1 MKLILEHLKK
11 YKFLLFLNIV
21 AVLGFIIVE
30 LSIPTITAMMID
42 IGIKN
47 SDKAYT
53 ISWGIVLI
61 GIAVFGGLSNILLN
75 YSTVRIATNVTFD
88 IRNRLFTKV
97 QTMSHEDFQK
107 FGVSSLITR
116 TTSDPWQLQLFIQML
131 LRTAFITPLMIIASM
146 LLIFKT
152 SSSLAMIVLG
162 TVPVI
167 IVGIIIVAKISG
179 PISKKQQSIL
189 DRLNRVIRE
198 NITGI
203 RVIRAFRKDEYENER
218 FDEVNSD
225 YKKLSVKLFRL
236 MSLTEPVF
244 FLFLNCVLILI
255 AWVASKMIGL
265 GTLEVGQLVA
275 FTEYQFHAMFSMMM
289 FANVFVMYPRAAVSA
304 NRINEVLETEA
315 SIVNPV
321 SPVHSTGS
329 DVSVEFDNVS
339 FQYPD
344 GEEKILQNI
353 SFVANKGDTVAFIG
367 STGSGKTT
375 LAKLIVRFYDVT
387 EGRVLVNGIDVRDYD
402 LEKLRDIIGFVPQ
415 KANLFSGTI
424 DYNIKFGKGDANRE
438 EIVRSATISEAKEF
452 IDNKHDKYDEMI
464 SEGGSNFSGG
474 QKQRLSIA
482 RAVIKDADIFV
493 FDDSF
498 SALDYKTDAKVR
510 SNLQTY
516 MSDAI
521 VLVVAQRI
529 GSIMNADQ
537 IIVLNEG
544 KMVGRGTHSELMRDC
559 EIYREIA
566 YSQLS
571 KGELEE
577 YGKD

>member
-218 FDEVNSD
+218 FDEVNRD

-402 LEKLRDIIGFVPQ
+402 LEELRDIIGFVPQ

>member
-218 FDEVNSD
+218 FDEVNRD

>member
-21 AVLGFIIVE
+21 AVLGFIVVE

-131 LRTAFITPLMIIASM
+131 LRTAFITPLMMVASM

-152 SSSLAMIVLG
+152 SPSLSMIVFG
-162 TVPVI
+162 TIPVI
-167 IVGIIIVAKISG
+167 IIGIIIVARLSG
-179 PISKKQQSIL
+179 PISKKQQGLL

-203 RVIRAFRKDEYENER
+203 RVIRAFRKDDYENER
-218 FDEVNSD
+218 FDEVNTA
-225 YKKLSVKLFRL
+225 YEKLSIRIFKL

-244 FLFLNCVLILI
+244 FLFLNIVLILI
-255 AWVASKMIGL
+255 SWVAAKMIGA

-304 NRINEVLETEA
+304 NRIQEVLDTEA

-321 SPVHSTGS
+321 SPVNSTGK

-353 SFVANKGDTVAFIG
+353 SFKANVGDTVAFIG

-402 LEKLRDIIGFVPQ
+402 LEELRDIIGFVPQ

-424 DYNIKFGKGDANRE
+424 DYNIRFGKEDATRE
-438 EIVRSATISEAKEF
+438 EIIRSATISESKEF

-510 SNLQTY
+510 SNLETY

-544 KMVGRGTHSELMRDC
+544 KMVGKGTHSELMRDC

-577 YGKD
+577 HGKI

>member
-402 LEKLRDIIGFVPQ
+402 LEELRDIIGFVPQ